1 MSPKGHKSLGLW
13 PLVIEKGQ
21 AEVSPKGATLEKL
34 QKVFMKLKDM
44 KILNKNGPIYINKNK
59 HKETT

>member
-1 MSPKGHKSLGLW
+1 LGLW

-21 AEVSPKGATLEKL
+21 AAVSPQRSPKGATLEKL